1 MMRADGH
8 ETERIASNARNFAI
22 VCVWV
27 AFATTAFATTSFEMT
42 RKPSE
47 TMLEKPSA
55 RMLQHAQGDPHAE
68 KHVLPSR
75 VSRSVRALR
84 TRIAMRTV
92 MTLVTRPAR
101 RTSLA
106 KRQNA

>member
-8 ETERIASNARNFAI
+8 ETERIASNARNRAI
-22 VCVWV
+22 V
-27 AFATTAFATTSFEMT
+27 FATTAFATTAFEMTAFAMT

-47 TMLEKPSA
+47 TMLEKPFA
-55 RMLQHAQGDPHAE
+55 WALQHARGGLHAE

-84 TRIAMRTV
+84 TMIAMRLV

-101 RTSLA
+101 RMSLA